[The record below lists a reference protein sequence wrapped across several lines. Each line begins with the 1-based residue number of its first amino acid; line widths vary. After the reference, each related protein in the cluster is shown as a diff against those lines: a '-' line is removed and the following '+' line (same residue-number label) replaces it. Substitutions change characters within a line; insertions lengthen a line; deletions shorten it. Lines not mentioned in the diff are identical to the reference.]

1 MSKGGLMEMK
11 VADTGIVTGKPC
23 LDEHGED
30 LSGKCPANVG
40 YVAEAE

>member
-11 VADTGIVTGKPC
+11 VADTGIVTGKSC

-30 LSGKCPANVG
+30 LTGKCPV
-40 YVAEAE
+40 